1 MDISKLDY
9 NLILDIISE
18 DNYIDYIEEITI
30 EDTFEYD
37 VMGNKQIRKD
47 VIVIY
52 YKGIN
57 HHTDEFFIDVSEY
70 KERIILL
77 RDKKINQILR
87 K

>member
-57 HHTDEFFIDVSEY
+57 HSY
-70 KERIILL
+70 R
-77 RDKKINQILR
+77 
-87 K
+87 

>member
-47 VIVIY
+47 VI
-52 YKGIN
+52 N
-57 HHTDEFFIDVSEY
+57 
-70 KERIILL
+70 LL
-77 RDKKINQILR
+77 
-87 K
+87 

>member
-1 MDISKLDY
+1 MDISKIDY

-30 EDTFEYD
+30 EDTD

-70 KERIILL
+70 QERIILL

>member
-52 YKGIN
+52 NKGIN
-57 HHTDEFFIDVSEY
+57 HHTDES
-70 KERIILL
+70 L
-77 RDKKINQILR
+77 
-87 K
+87 

>member
-52 YKGIN
+52 YKVLIIII
-57 HHTDEFFIDVSEY
+57 DESEST
-70 KERIILL
+70 
-77 RDKKINQILR
+77 R
-87 K
+87 KG

>member
-1 MDISKLDY
+1 
-9 NLILDIISE
+9 LILYQK

-57 HHTDEFFIDVSEY
+57 HHTDES
-70 KERIILL
+70 L
-77 RDKKINQILR
+77 
-87 K
+87 

>member
-18 DNYIDYIEEITI
+18 DNYIDYIEEIT

-57 HHTDEFFIDVSEY
+57 SIQMNS
-70 KERIILL
+70 L
-77 RDKKINQILR
+77 
-87 K
+87 

>member
-18 DNYIDYIEEITI
+18 DNYIDYIEEIT

-57 HHTDEFFIDVSEY
+57 HHTDES
-70 KERIILL
+70 L
-77 RDKKINQILR
+77 
-87 K
+87 

>member
-57 HHTDEFFIDVSEY
+57 HHTDE
-70 KERIILL
+70 L
-77 RDKKINQILR
+77 
-87 K
+87 

>member
-1 MDISKLDY
+1 
-9 NLILDIISE
+9 
-18 DNYIDYIEEITI
+18 
-30 EDTFEYD
+30 
-37 VMGNKQIRKD
+37 MGNKQIRKD

-70 KERIILL
+70 QERIILL
-77 RDKKINQILR
+77 RDKKISQILN

>member
-57 HHTDEFFIDVSEY
+57 HHTDEFY
-70 KERIILL
+70 RC
-77 RDKKINQILR
+77 Q
-87 K
+87 